1 MAKKEST
8 SKDYLRQE
16 EGSTVISLARSE
28 TINGEKVEQVTMR
41 EPTVGD
47 WKRMNNYSGSDADKE
62 IFGIANL
69 VGITP
74 KEVEGFSLRNMARL
88 QEAFALF
95 TA

>member
-8 SKDYLRQE
+8 GRDYLRQE
-16 EGSTVISLARSE
+16 EGRTIINLARAE
-28 TINGEKVEQVTMR
+28 TINGEKVDNVTMR

-47 WKRMNNYSGSDADKE
+47 WKRMNNHSGSDADKE

-74 KEVEGFSLRNMARL
+74 KDVEGFSLRNMARL